1 MAKIIAIC
9 GKICS
14 GKSYYAA
21 GLREKEKAVILS
33 CDELTKALFD
43 NDLREKHDE
52 MTGRIRAYFQSKAA
66 ELVKIGCSVI
76 LDWGFWGRADRRALT
91 AYCRAKNLPLEWHS
105 IDVDDRTWQKNIEER
120 NRRILAGE
128 GGSDY
133 FLDEGLM
140 RKLLSRWEP
149 PSREE
154 IDVWVVSRRE

>member
-1 MAKIIAIC
+1 M
-9 GKICS
+9 
-14 GKSYYAA
+14 
-21 GLREKEKAVILS
+21 ILS

-43 NDLREKHDE
+43 NDLRENHDE
-52 MTGRIRAYFQSKAA
+52 MTGKIRAYFQNKAA

-76 LDWGFWGRADRRALT
+76 LDWGFWSRGDRERLT
-91 AYCRAKNLPLEWHS
+91 AFYAGRNIPLEWHY

-140 RKLLSRWEP
+140 KKLLSRWEP

-154 IDVWVVSRRE
+154 IDVWVTVKRE